1 MHEFAERQLGVT
13 NCERR
18 ARFVLDH
25 GHATGCAVVGAGPV
39 RTLAARGIAGFS
51 QMEGVIAER
60 APLKR
65 GIDADDVGQAGVYL
79 LSPMASSVTG
89 TILYVDAGYHAMGL

>member
-1 MHEFAERQLGVT
+1 
-13 NCERR
+13 
-18 ARFVLDH
+18 
-25 GHATGCAVVGAGPV
+25 
-39 RTLAARGIAGFS
+39 
-51 QMEGVIAER
+51 VIAER

-65 GIDADDVGQAGVYL
+65 GIDADDVGQAGLYL